1 MISKIDIGA
10 VSIKSH
16 NVSNN
21 KSSEIKNNIKNKE
34 NDKLESIKK
43 NILNGNY
50 KIDIEKTAEKIAQTL
65 V

>member
-1 MISKIDIGA
+1 MISKVNIGA
-10 VSIKSH
+10 VSINNHK
-16 NVSNN
+16 VSNN
-21 KSSEIKNNIKNKE
+21 KNGEIKNNIKNKE